1 MKSAKNEYNNAGRD
15 AVKEFFK
22 EKKYFRKEMAK
33 VARFSKSNLSYMKSG
48 DIGMATQ
55 MLMDIKFYVD
65 NVLEEIA
72 DEFEMPY
79 ILDHNVGEAFANDAQ
94 RKAVHA
100 SKAEKGSAAKM
111 YGKKSAMK
119 NYKKGY
125 YGA

>member
-65 NVLEEIA
+65 NV
-72 DEFEMPY
+72 
-79 ILDHNVGEAFANDAQ
+79 
-94 RKAVHA
+94 
-100 SKAEKGSAAKM
+100 
-111 YGKKSAMK
+111 
-119 NYKKGY
+119 
-125 YGA
+125 